1 MFMNERLSHKQEQ
14 IARLRSSLSKT
25 GLDALEKRL
34 QSALK
39 DRVAADC
46 IPPRTQ
52 EGPVCLSFPQQG
64 MWIVDQLQPGTALYN
79 IATALRLTGGLD
91 QRALKSSLD
100 ELVSRHESLRTRFTK
115 IGGEP
120 FQVVSDIVDLDLRV
134 DYLTGLPE
142 ESRETEARRIATD
155 ESHRP
160 FDLTEAPLFR
170 TRLLKLSDDDHVLIM
185 VLHHIVTDLWSM
197 GIVFRELSALY
208 NAYSRDK
215 TSPLPDLPIQYPDF
229 ALWQRSYLQGEVLED
244 HLNYWKRQLNGVPA
258 ALELPTDYSR
268 PPRLSAC
275 GAVEKFILPEW
286 LSEKVKQLSLE
297 QGTTLFMTLLAAFK
311 VLLSRYSGQKDIVV
325 GCATAGRDRAELEG
339 LIGVFVNTLA
349 MRTNFSDDPTFCQLL
364 SRVKEVCLG
373 AYAHQGLP
381 FERLVAE
388 LQPER
393 RSNYSPIFQVMFSLH
408 SSHQQRE
415 QQGADWNG
423 LSVSGFSGKAEKSM
437 FDLSFRII
445 EAPQTLAATIEYS
458 TDLFEAETIKRMAR
472 HFRVLLASIVSHP
485 EVPISTLSILSEA
498 ESRELLKE
506 WNDTRTEYA
515 TESLIHEMFEQQ
527 AARTPES
534 IALVYEQERISYR
547 ELNERANRLG
557 HYLRQ
562 QGVGPESVVGILL
575 ERSPEMVLALLA
587 TLKAGGAYLPL
598 EPGYPE
604 ERLRLMLAD
613 AGTRVLLTTTE
624 LANKIGS
631 DDAGQLQVIKLDSVG
646 PELAQQ
652 SAANVPP
659 QATADNLAYVIYT
672 SGSTGTPKAAMNTHD
687 AIRNRLLWMQ
697 QAYPL
702 TSDDCV
708 LQKTPYSFDVS
719 VWEFFWPL
727 MYGARLAVA
736 RPEGHKDAEYLR
748 EVIAAERVTTLH
760 FVPSMLRV
768 FLQQGDFDRCRTVRQ
783 VICSG
788 EALSRELIEGFFEQ
802 LSWARLHNLYG
813 PTEAAVDVSFW
824 DCSTSISASGLVPI
838 GRPIANTQLYILDE
852 QLEPVGIR
860 APGELYIG
868 GVGVGRGYWRR
879 PDLTAERFIPDP
891 HGDNAGARLYRTGDR
906 ARYRPDGNIEF
917 LGRVD
922 YQIKLRG
929 QRIEPGEIEVALAGH
944 PLIKDAAVIAREDSP
959 GDKRLV
965 AYIIP
970 AAADLDIAA
979 VRSFL
984 GTCLP
989 DYMVPAA
996 FVTLDSFPLSPTG
1009 KLDRKAF
1016 AAPDNARANLSADF
1030 VAPRSSLEQ
1039 ELADIWTGL
1048 LGVKQIGIYD
1058 NFFELGGHSLLLTQL
1073 ATRIRDTFGVEV
1085 PMRILFDAPTIE
1097 GISISI
1103 SSQLMESE
1111 DADLAALL
1119 AEMGEMIPQE
1129 TIA

>member
-1 MFMNERLSHKQEQ
+1 MFVSERLSHKQEQ

-25 GLDALEKRL
+25 ALDALEKRL
-34 QSALK
+34 QSRLK
-39 DRVAADC
+39 ERVAPDC
-46 IPPRTQ
+46 VPPRTQ
-52 EGPVCLSFPQQG
+52 AGPVCLSFPQQG
-64 MWIVDQLQPGTALYN
+64 MWIADQLQPGTPVYN
-79 IATALRLTGGLD
+79 LPMALRLTGRLD

-100 ELVSRHESLRTRFTK
+100 ELVRRHESLRTRFTQ

-134 DYLTGLPE
+134 DDLTGLPE
-142 ESRETEARRIATD
+142 ESRETEARRITKD
-155 ESHRP
+155 ESYGP
-160 FDLTEAPLFR
+160 FDLTAGPMFR

-185 VLHHIVTDLWSM
+185 VLHHSVSDLWSM
-197 GIVFRELSALY
+197 GIVLRELSALY

-215 TSPLPDLPIQYPDF
+215 TSPLPELPIQYPDF

-258 ALELPTDYSR
+258 TLELPTDYSR
-268 PPRLSAC
+268 PPRLSAS
-275 GAVEKFILPEW
+275 GAVEKFILPES
-286 LSEKVKQLSLE
+286 LSEKVKQLSRE
-297 QGTTLFMTLLAAFK
+297 QGATLFMTLLAAFK

-325 GCATAGRDRAELEG
+325 GCTSAGRHRAELEG
-339 LIGVFVNTLA
+339 LIGAFLNTLA

-373 AYAHQGLP
+373 AYAHQDLP

-388 LQPER
+388 VQPER

-408 SSHQQRE
+408 SSHEQRE
-415 QQGADWNG
+415 LQGADWNG
-423 LSVSGFSGKAEKSM
+423 LSVSGFSPKAEKSM

-458 TDLFEAETIKRMAR
+458 TDLFEADTIKRMTR

-498 ESRELLKE
+498 ESRELLQK
-506 WNDTRTEYA
+506 WNDTSTEYA
-515 TESLIHEMFEQQ
+515 TDLLIHELFEQQ

-534 IALVYEQERISYR
+534 IALVYEQERFSYR

-557 HYLRQ
+557 HYLQ
-562 QGVGPESVVGILL
+562 QRGVGPEAVVGILL
-575 ERSPEMVLALLA
+575 ERSPEMVIALLA

-598 EPGYPE
+598 DPGYPA
-604 ERLRLMLAD
+604 ERLQLMLAD
-613 AGTRVLLTTTE
+613 SGTRVLLTTTE
-624 LANKIGS
+624 LADKLG
-631 DDAGQLQVIKLDSVG
+631 DTGPLEVIKLDVAG

-652 SAANVPP
+652 STANVPQ

-672 SGSTGTPKAAMNTHD
+672 SGSTGTPKAAMNTHG

-697 QAYPL
+697 EAFALSP
-702 TSDDCV
+702 DDCV

-748 EVIAAERVTTLH
+748 EVIAREGVTTLH
-760 FVPSMLRV
+760 FVPSMLSV
-768 FLQQGDFDRCRTVRQ
+768 FLPHGDFERCRSVRQ
-783 VICSG
+783 VLCSG
-788 EALSRELIEGFFEQ
+788 EALSRELVEQFFQ
-802 LSWARLHNLYG
+802 HLSWARLHNLYG
-813 PTEAAVDVSFW
+813 PTEAAVDVSYW
-824 DCSTSISASGLVPI
+824 DCSASLTEAGLVPI
-838 GRPIANTQLYILDE
+838 GVPIANTQLYVLGE
-852 QLEPVGIR
+852 QLQPVGIKT
-860 APGELYIG
+860 PGELYIG
-868 GVGVGRGYWRR
+868 GVGVGRGYWQR
-879 PDLTAERFIPDP
+879 PQLTAERFIPDP
-891 HGDNAGARLYRTGDR
+891 HGSQSGARLYRTGDR
-906 ARYRPDGNIEF
+906 ARYRADGKLEF
-917 LGRVD
+917 LGRAD
-922 YQIKLRG
+922 YQVKLRG
-929 QRIEPGEIEVALAGH
+929 QRIELGEIEVALARH
-944 PLIKDAAVIAREDSP
+944 PLIKNAAVVAREDSP

-996 FVTLDSFPLSPTG
+996 FVKLDSFPLSPSG
-1009 KLDRKAF
+1009 KLDRKALP
-1016 AAPDNARANLSADF
+1016 APDNTRANLSADF

-1039 ELADIWTGL
+1039 ELADIWTSV

-1073 ATRIRDTFGVEV
+1073 GTRIRDTFGVEI
-1085 PMRILFDAPTIE
+1085 PMRVLFDAPTIE

-1103 SSQLMESE
+1103 SLQLVESE
-1111 DADLAALL
+1111 DAELAALL
-1119 AEMGEMIPQE
+1119 AEMGEMIQEE